1 MGFLRNLIPANES
14 PPGAPG
20 NDDAALVAR
29 AQRGDSQA
37 FALLYR
43 RYLDQVYTFAA
54 NRLESR
60 EAAEDATQA
69 IFLKAVASLPQ
80 CRDGERFAGWLFAIA
95 RNVVND
101 QYRTRPIATQPLE
114 DPNHS
119 PERLAEQAEASRE
132 LADLRERCLDAGE
145 RELLDLRLLG
155 LNDRE
160 IADALGR
167 SHGAVRTAQYRMVQK
182 LRDCME
188 LPSVSKEVAHED
200 RKTYRRG
207 PPERLLECARPPCA
221 AG

>member
-1 MGFLRNLIPANES
+1 MGFLRTHLPANEAS
-14 PPGAPG
+14 PEASGI
-20 NDDAALVAR
+20 DDATLVKR
-29 AQRGDSQA
+29 AQHGDAQA

-54 NRLESR
+54 NRLDSR
-60 EAAEDATQA
+60 ETAEDATQA
-69 IFLKAVASLPQ
+69 IFLKAVASLSQ

-95 RNVVND
+95 RNVIND
-101 QYRTRPIATQPLE
+101 QYRMRRFDTETLEFAPEIE
-114 DPNHS
+114 DPALS
-119 PERLAEQAEASRE
+119 PERLAEQAEAACH
-132 LADLRERCLDAGE
+132 LAELRERCLAAGE

-188 LPSVSKEVAHED
+188 LPSE
-200 RKTYRRG
+200 RKPSGRG
-207 PPERLLECARPPCA
+207 
-221 AG
+221 